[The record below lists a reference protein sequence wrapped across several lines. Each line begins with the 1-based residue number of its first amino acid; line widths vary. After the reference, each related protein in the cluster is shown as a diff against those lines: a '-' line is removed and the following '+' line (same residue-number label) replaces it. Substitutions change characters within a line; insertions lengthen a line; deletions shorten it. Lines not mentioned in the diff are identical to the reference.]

1 MLYNKNVLNV
11 LLLISSL
18 FGYLEWGQTNSEFI
32 FQAEADIIIKI
43 FTETSSIVHP
53 LILIPLAGQILLIIS
68 LFQKE
73 PSKLLTIIAISSIGI
88 LLLFMLL
95 VGILA
100 ANFKIIISTLPFLI
114 LSFFTIRQHYRK

>member
-73 PSKLLTIIAISSIGI
+73 PSKLLTIIAIAGIGI